1 MTHQRRGLAT
11 RDQGVSGF
19 SGPLMRLCDDV
30 SAIAAA
36 LVDRDG
42 ETVDYAG
49 SLSPFEA
56 RIMAAEW
63 KLIMDASCREE
74 RPRCEVQILE
84 LALRASKRSFR
95 AIALSAGYALV
106 IQLPRHCVVV
116 SDRALTEAVRTISEE
131 AGLAI
136 PPRYSGPGREWI
148 RVDIQTRG
156 NEGQPLALWAAG
168 RWRQLEII
176 GRFREAGLR
185 RASVGYRVRLDNSVE
200 LTIVREPLN
209 RWYSDMAIK

>member
-36 LVDRDG
+36 LVDSDG

-49 SLSPFEA
+49 SLTPFEA

-63 KLIMDASCREE
+63 KLVMDASSRSE
-74 RPRCEVQILE
+74 RAGCGTQILE
-84 LALRASKRSFR
+84 LTLRASSRSFQ

-106 IQLPRHCVVV
+106 IQLPRYCMVI
-116 SDRALTEAVRTISEE
+116 SQRALTEAVRTISEE
-131 AGLAI
+131 AGLVV
-136 PPRYSGPGREWI
+136 PSRYTGPGRGWI
-148 RVDIQTRG
+148 RVDIQTQT
-156 NEGQPLALWAAG
+156 NTGQPQALWVAG
-168 RWRQLEII
+168 RWRQLELI
-176 GRFREAGLR
+176 GRFREGGLR
-185 RASVGYRVRLDNSVE
+185 RASVGYRARMDDGVE

-209 RWYSDMAIK
+209 RWYCDVVLK